1 MTAPEDDKKPE
12 PAPHESGLRA
22 ARKERAAATK
32 AAAAKKA
39 PPHNVTHINSAKSA
53 AKTPAKKAAAKKAP
67 AKKAPAT
74 TVAAVPKAPA
84 LRDADHPWYSR
95 TSYTARPGQKLY
107 EATGESGQI
116 AVRSFPKV
124 VTHAVSVAY
133 VNYPGE
139 RAEYIRKGVIY
150 SFYPDEESARKIADK
165 LNKDPDHAVVV
176 PVREYR
182 GQGEK

>member
-1 MTAPEDDKKPE
+1 MTAPEDGKKPE

-32 AAAAKKA
+32 AAAKKA

-67 AKKAPAT
+67 AKKAPAK

-84 LRDADHPWYSR
+84 PRDADHPWYSR